1 MSLPSARSGIGHNL
15 CFVGFCCFGFH
26 GCEVSIVSKFYSDN
40 KQQKFQD
47 HKNGRQ
53 GIAACR
59 ASWAILDLYHI
70 YLIFLME
77 NKTVGRDID
86 TKKYSHCQLLKRI
99 LLVIML
105 GTDLHGNFFLL
116 PQLIV

>member
-1 MSLPSARSGIGHNL
+1 MLRAFLLFWLSW
-15 CFVGFCCFGFH
+15 
-26 GCEVSIVSKFYSDN
+26 CEVSIVSKFYSGD
-40 KQQKFQD
+40 KQPKFQD

-70 YLIFLME
+70 YLTFLME

-86 TKKYSHCQLLKRI
+86 TKKYLHCQLLKKI

-105 GTDLHGNFFLL
+105 GTDLHGNCFLL